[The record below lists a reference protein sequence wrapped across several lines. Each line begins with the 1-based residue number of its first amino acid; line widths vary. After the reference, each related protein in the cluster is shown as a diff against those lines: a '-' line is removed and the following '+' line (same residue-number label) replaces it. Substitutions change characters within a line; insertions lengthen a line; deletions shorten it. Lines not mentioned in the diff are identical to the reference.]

1 MRNTQVEIL
10 QATKPLPNGRGRRRA
25 GVQIDRIRVAAY
37 CRVST
42 DGDEQ
47 LGSFASQK
55 AYYEDK
61 IRENPQW
68 ALAGIFADEACK
80 CQALFYFVR

>member
-37 CRVST
+37 CRVAVGEFCIPESLLR
-42 DGDEQ
+42 G
-47 LGSFASQK
+47 
-55 AYYEDK
+55 
-61 IRENPQW
+61 
-68 ALAGIFADEACK
+68 
-80 CQALFYFVR
+80 